1 MRHSKAIDIIPA
13 EILSIIFEECLP
25 STVGSRINRRWRD
38 VSFGY
43 SKLWVEIRVR
53 IPETDRVAESPS
65 SRSSMVHLLEKM
77 PLQRLSIG
85 YTSPLGTD
93 SLKSGTH
100 PTWVSEILKPT
111 LTKVQL
117 TTLRLDGVHIAELV
131 NLAKGAFKSLHS
143 LSISMTTTQSL
154 EKKGRSSLPRKIQVL
169 KDMPHLCTLI
179 LNRQALA
186 YIGIHHAKV
195 PLPWGQLTHLEDLG
209 LLGPMGVA
217 RFKPYISFL
226 QHCLSKCSKLISL
239 TLWADNLNTDSH
251 MGQFRDLG
259 TTTTITLKNLES
271 LTLSHGPLRYDPV
284 KNITLFHL
292 FRFPNMKK
300 LSIVAPRSV
309 TRISGALIDM
319 HPHLRRFSKL
329 EHLHL
334 DVAHFGREAI
344 TSFLSVIPNVK
355 TLSIRREFPL
365 PGAQYDEGCPIT
377 AIDQRPALLPQLETL
392 IFNCDQT
399 VSARLAAC
407 HEDSVLQLVRTILQ
421 GEEDARFYSGL
432 TQDERRKWEQAIMGF
447 RPHPMGWLKRI
458 VLLSSDG
465 KRADEIA
472 KSILGVSGVEGRF
485 EVVGCCEG
493 EIPSW
498 TRAGPESI

>member
-38 VSFGY
+38 VSFGC

-65 SRSSMVHLLEKM
+65 SCSSMVHLLEKK

-85 YTSPLGTD
+85 YTSALGTD
-93 SLKSGTH
+93 SLESGTH
-100 PTWVSEILKPT
+100 PTWVSEVLKPT
-111 LTKVQL
+111 LTEVQL
-117 TTLRLDGVHIAELV
+117 TTLRLDGVHIAELA
-131 NLAKGAFKSLHS
+131 NLAKGAFKFLRS
-143 LSISMTTTQSL
+143 LSVSMTTQSL
-154 EKKGRSSLPRKIQVL
+154 EKKGRRLLPRKIQVL
-169 KDMPHLCTLI
+169 KDMPHLSTLI

-186 YIGIHHAKV
+186 YIGKNHGKV
-195 PLPWGQLTHLEDLG
+195 PLPWSQLTCLEDLG
-209 LLGPMGVA
+209 LSWPMAVA
-217 RFKPYISFL
+217 NFSSYISFL
-226 QHCLSKCSKLISL
+226 QRCLSRCSNLVDL
-239 TLWADNLNTDSH
+239 TLWADEMDTDSH
-251 MGQFRDLG
+251 LSEIQGLN
-259 TTTTITLKNLES
+259 TTTITTLNNLES

-284 KNITLFHL
+284 KSTTLFHF
-292 FRFPNMKK
+292 FRFPNLKK
-300 LSIVAPRSV
+300 LSIVAARSQV
-309 TRISGALIDM
+309 HISGVRMDM
-319 HPHLRRFSKL
+319 NRHLRRFTKL

-334 DVAHFGREAI
+334 DIAHFGRDAAAH
-344 TSFLSVIPNVK
+344 FLSSIPSVK

-365 PGAQYDEGCPIT
+365 PGARYDEGCLIT
-377 AIDQRPALLPQLETL
+377 AIDQHPALLPQLETL

-447 RPHPMGWLKRI
+447 RPHPTGWLKRI

-472 KSILGVSGVEGRF
+472 KNILGVSGVGGRF

-493 EIPSW
+493 ELPDHDL
-498 TRAGPESI
+498 